1 MTKIEIQYALS
12 RPVDETVMERI
23 AAAHGIFGLTHVR
36 LLPSLKEI
44 HVEYDASRLTRE
56 QVLAALHRAGIP
68 AEPPK
73 EG

>member
-1 MTKIEIQYALS
+1 
-12 RPVDETVMERI
+12 MERI

-36 LLPSLKEI
+36 LLASLREI
-44 HVEYDASRLTRE
+44 HVEYDASRLTPE